1 MAPIPRFMK
10 GTTAVAGA
18 AIVAASAAA
27 TIFTVSGATSHD
39 STQAQLTA
47 QALQPGARSGTGHRH
62 AFRLPI
68 RRALVAA
75 TAKETGVPIAT
86 IRTDLRAGETLD
98 QIAGAKAAMVVNDVL
113 GRVKA
118 RLEKEL
124 AAGKITKTQQTSLLS
139 KATTRIDRLMH
150 AHTNA

>member
-1 MAPIPRFMK
+1 MGPIPRFMK

-47 QALQPGARSGTGHRH
+47 QALQPGARSGTGHR
-62 AFRLPI
+62 AFRLPL

-124 AAGKITKTQQTSLLS
+124 AAGKITKTQETSLVS

-150 AHTNA
+150 AYTNA